1 MSVLGRKWIIKNN
14 LNTESILNVL
24 LENRG
29 LLSDDD
35 KQAFLKTDEKTNFHD
50 PFLMKDMEKSVK
62 RIMEAIEKNERII
75 IFGDYDVDGLTSAA
89 IVYKS
94 LKKLNA
100 DHSVRLPNRE
110 KDGYGLSKKFI
121 EEFIKLE
128 IKLIITVDCG
138 ISCANE
144 VSFAK
149 KNGIDTI
156 ITDHHSIPENFP
168 SDAYSINHPKQK
180 DCTYP
185 FSELTGAGVALK
197 LAHALFIW
205 NLGEKE
211 AEEEIE
217 YLIELAALGTIGDIG
232 IMQGENRFI
241 VKRGLNNLIKTKSPG
256 LKFLKELA
264 GITEENGKE
273 ITVTSV
279 GYQLAPRINAAGRI
293 GDPYSALRLLIGN
306 DEKSIFKYG
315 RELEELNQKRQ
326 KMTEETLTQ
335 VLEKFEEL
343 KQKNAL
349 PYILIAEDPSWHVGI
364 IGLSASKLA
373 EKFNRP
379 AIIMQDNGE
388 VLVASARSI
397 ESFDILEAIT
407 KFKDYLV
414 TFGGN
419 KEAAGFTIKKENLE
433 KFKKEISKYAKDQL
447 KDKDLRPTL
456 CIDCELKEE
465 NITDNLIEDIWKLKP
480 FGVRNSR
487 PLFMLKNVKPHF
499 AGTVG
504 KNADHVKFTAEI
516 GS

>member
-156 ITDHHSIPENFP
+156 ITDHHAIPENFP

-397 ESFDILEAIT
+397 E
-407 KFKDYLV
+407 
-414 TFGGN
+414 
-419 KEAAGFTIKKENLE
+419 
-433 KFKKEISKYAKDQL
+433 
-447 KDKDLRPTL
+447 
-456 CIDCELKEE
+456 
-465 NITDNLIEDIWKLKP
+465 
-480 FGVRNSR
+480 
-487 PLFMLKNVKPHF
+487 
-499 AGTVG
+499 
-504 KNADHVKFTAEI
+504 
-516 GS
+516 

>member
-156 ITDHHSIPENFP
+156 ITDHHAIPENFP

-185 FSELTGAGVALK
+185 FSELTGA
-197 LAHALFIW
+197 
-205 NLGEKE
+205 
-211 AEEEIE
+211 
-217 YLIELAALGTIGDIG
+217 
-232 IMQGENRFI
+232 
-241 VKRGLNNLIKTKSPG
+241 
-256 LKFLKELA
+256 
-264 GITEENGKE
+264 
-273 ITVTSV
+273 
-279 GYQLAPRINAAGRI
+279 
-293 GDPYSALRLLIGN
+293 
-306 DEKSIFKYG
+306 
-315 RELEELNQKRQ
+315 
-326 KMTEETLTQ
+326 
-335 VLEKFEEL
+335 
-343 KQKNAL
+343 
-349 PYILIAEDPSWHVGI
+349 
-364 IGLSASKLA
+364 
-373 EKFNRP
+373 
-379 AIIMQDNGE
+379 
-388 VLVASARSI
+388 
-397 ESFDILEAIT
+397 
-407 KFKDYLV
+407 
-414 TFGGN
+414 
-419 KEAAGFTIKKENLE
+419 
-433 KFKKEISKYAKDQL
+433 
-447 KDKDLRPTL
+447 
-456 CIDCELKEE
+456 
-465 NITDNLIEDIWKLKP
+465 
-480 FGVRNSR
+480 
-487 PLFMLKNVKPHF
+487 
-499 AGTVG
+499 
-504 KNADHVKFTAEI
+504 
-516 GS
+516 